1 MNLKLLKEL
10 FVKHDVQRLLFK
22 KLSAND
28 NSKNQIY
35 AGGDFSAVSIFPCKN
50 IRQDR
55 AGELKHTNRTNE
67 EIFKADVDFCWIN
80 EKNELYPAPNVQM
93 IMYPQYPEVRISGFL
108 KGCINPPSDLI
119 KSRDVGRILFFG
131 ICRNGKILGYITGVN
146 SELAKE
152 IKDQVN
158 TEQKGVFYELPL
170 FDKGSN
176 SKEILI
182 SSLRQIHL
190 KEWIK
195 GKRLTKNGSEIP
207 YNAPNAGG
215 YTLESEL
222 GILPQ
227 GFSEPDY
234 LGWEIKQHKVNS
246 FESIGVGI
254 ITLMTPE
261 PDAGF
266 YKDKG
271 AEAFIRKYGRP
282 DHSGIKDRLNF
293 GGIHYIQRKNPTT
306 GLTLVLEGYDSE
318 ENRINSVDGGICLT
332 DGDNILAKWSYI
344 GIMEHWKRKHS
355 QAAYIPSL
363 CKIAGQGRMYWF
375 GPIVRLGEDTDIL
388 LLLKAMAIGS
398 VYYDPGIKL
407 EDINVKP
414 KLKRRSQFRICSKN
428 IVQLY
433 RTLEK
438 VDVRLAHA

>member
-1 MNLKLLKEL
+1 MNLKQLKEI
-10 FVKHDVQRLLFK
+10 FVKHGAQRILFK

-35 AGGDFSAVSIFPCKN
+35 AGGDFSAVSILPCKN

-55 AGELKHTNRTNE
+55 TGELPHTNRTDKK
-67 EIFKADVDFCWIN
+67 IFKADVDFCWIN

-108 KGCINPPSDLI
+108 KGCDNPPSDLI
-119 KSRDVGRILFFG
+119 QSREEGRILFFG
-131 ICRNGKILGYITGVN
+131 ICSSGKILGYITGGN
-146 SELAKE
+146 SGLAKE
-152 IKDQVN
+152 IRDQVN
-158 TEQKGVFYELPL
+158 IEQKGVFFELSL
-170 FDKGSN
+170 FKGAS

-182 SSLRQIHL
+182 SDLRQIHL

-195 GKRLTKNGSEIP
+195 GKRLTKYGTEIP

-215 YTLESEL
+215 YTLEAEL

-246 FESIGVGI
+246 FENTGVGI

-271 AEAFIRKYGRP
+271 AEAFIRKFGHP
-282 DHSGIKDRLNF
+282 DHSGKKDRLNF
-293 GGIHYIQRKNPTT
+293 GGIHYIKRKNPNT
-306 GLTLVLEGYDSE
+306 GLTLILEGYDSE
-318 ENRINSVDGGICLT
+318 TNRINSVDGGICLT

-344 GIMEHWKRKHS
+344 GIIEHWKRKHS

-363 CKIAGQGRMYWF
+363 CKIAVQGRAYWF
-375 GPIVRLGEDTDIL
+375 GPIIRLGEGTDIL
-388 LLLKAMAIGS
+388 LLLKAMTIGS

-428 IVQLY
+428 IAQLY
-433 RTLEK
+433 RTLEA
-438 VDVRLAHA
+438 VDVRQA